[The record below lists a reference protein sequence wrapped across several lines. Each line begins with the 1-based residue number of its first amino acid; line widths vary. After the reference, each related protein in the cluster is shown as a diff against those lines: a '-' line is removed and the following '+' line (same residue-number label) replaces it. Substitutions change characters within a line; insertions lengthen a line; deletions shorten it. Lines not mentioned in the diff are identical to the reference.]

1 MTKNDWST
9 TACLYCWSTYYKEST
24 LTDVTVTVGR
34 KYVTLKDGRCRR
46 FSIEDGQE
54 VSDYTTYHRLFPS
67 RAMAEQYI
75 HQQKIQN
82 CLRKYLTYDGARI
95 ANKRP
100 IDEQEKLLKFF
111 EGETE

>member
-9 TACLYCWSTYYKEST
+9 TACLYCWRTYYKEST

-67 RAMAEQYI
+67 RAMAEQYVK
-75 HQQKIQN
+75 QQEIVKT
-82 CLRKYLTYDGARI
+82 LRKYLTYDGIRI
-95 ANKRP
+95 ADKRP

-111 EGETE
+111 RGETE

>member
-9 TACLYCWSTYYKEST
+9 TACLYCWGTYDKEFT

-34 KYVTLKDGRCRR
+34 KYVTLKDERCHR
-46 FSIEDGQE
+46 FSIEDGRE
-54 VSDYTTYHRLFPS
+54 VSDHFTYHQLFPS
-67 RAMAEQYI
+67 REMAEQYI
-75 HQQKIQN
+75 HQQKIKN
-82 CLRKYLTYDGARI
+82 CLRKYLTYDGALI